1 MDLSNKELV
10 KSLTSLID
18 DTLQEIEEIK
28 KSKFAASEIKIEGPG
43 SGIDGKPVN
52 GDLHAKKEDKDE
64 DEKED
69 DNDKDDMDKKEDM
82 KSEDESEEEKKKKEM
97 KKKEDED
104 KESKEHEDKESKKE
118 ESKEEMKD
126 LKKSLSATEDLIKSY
141 ESKLSSFE
149 EKLSKMAAAFEAMAN
164 APVSRKGVPAGVT
177 ALQKS
182 VEEYAPLNKTDV
194 ANKLFDLKKSGTKVD
209 SSDVFR
215 VETTKD
221 SDELRQIAHKYGIK

>member
-69 DNDKDDMDKKEDM
+69 KEEDMDKKEEAM
-82 KSEDESEEEKKKKEM
+82 KADSDKDEDSEESEEDKKKKEM

-104 KESKEHEDKESKKE
+104 KKEDKDDEKKE
-118 ESKEEMKD
+118 DWKEMK
-126 LKKSLSATEDLIKSY
+126 KSVSATEDLIKSY

>member
-64 DEKED
+64 DKKEED
-69 DNDKDDMDKKEDM
+69 EDMDKKEEAM
-82 KSEDESEEEKKKKEM
+82 KADSEESDDESEEEKKKKEM
-97 KKKEDED
+97 KKKEDKDED
-104 KESKEHEDKESKKE
+104 KKED
-118 ESKEEMKD
+118 MKD
-126 LKKSLSATEDLIKSY
+126 LKKSIQSSEELMKSY
-141 ESKLSSFE
+141 VDSKISSFE

-182 VEEYAPLNKTDV
+182 IDSDVQPLNKTAV
-194 ANKLFDLKKSGTKVD
+194 AEKLFELKKSGTKVD
-209 SSDVFR
+209 SSDIFR
-215 VETTKD
+215 VETTQD
-221 SDELRQIAHKYGIK
+221 SNELRQIAHKYGVK

>member
-69 DNDKDDMDKKEDM
+69 KDEDMDKKEEAM
-82 KSEDESEEEKKKKEM
+82 KADSEESDEESEEEKKKKEM
-97 KKKEDED
+97 KKKEDEE
-104 KESKEHEDKESKKE
+104 KEDKDEDK
-118 ESKEEMKD
+118 KEEMKD

-141 ESKLSSFE
+141 ESKFSAFE

-177 ALQKS
+177 ALAKS
-182 VEEYAPLNKTDV
+182 VEEYAPLNKTQV
-194 ANKLFDLKKSGTKVD
+194 AEKLFELKKSGEKVD
-209 SSDVFR
+209 SSDIFR
-215 VETTKD
+215 CETTQD
-221 SDELRQIAHKYGIK
+221 ANELRQIAHKYGVK

>member
-64 DEKED
+64 DKKEED
-69 DNDKDDMDKKEDM
+69 EDMDKKEEAM
-82 KSEDESEEEKKKKEM
+82 KADSEESDDESEEEKKKKEM
-97 KKKEDED
+97 KKKEDEE
-104 KESKEHEDKESKKE
+104 KEDKDEDKKE
-118 ESKEEMKD
+118 DMKD
-126 LKKSLSATEDLIKSY
+126 LKKSIQSSEELMKSY
-141 ESKLSSFE
+141 VDSKISSFE

-182 VEEYAPLNKTDV
+182 IDSDVQPLNKTDV
-194 ANKLFDLKKSGTKVD
+194 AEKLFELKKSGTKVD
-209 SSDVFR
+209 SSDIFR
-215 VETTKD
+215 VETTQD
-221 SDELRQIAHKYGIK
+221 SNELRQIAHKYGVK

>member
-97 KKKEDED
+97 KKKED
-104 KESKEHEDKESKKE
+104 EDKESKKE